1 MKGRGKRKRA
11 EEENEGNKG
20 TRKQIKKDRKGN
32 KNYEGNN

>member
-1 MKGRGKRKRA
+1 MKEIRA
-11 EEENEGNKG
+11 QEKE